1 METDELRAQVNST
14 RQDAVVDAEAELKPD
29 EHDTV
34 KRSMTDKPVGA
45 STDPQV
51 KAVKDGKTKKATALR
66 QTVRQDARA
75 RHRHAFC
82 EHTESELR
90 LLIK

>member
-66 QTVRQDARA
+66 QLFDKMHGQDIVMLSANTPRA
-75 RHRHAFC
+75 
-82 EHTESELR
+82 S
-90 LLIK
+90 